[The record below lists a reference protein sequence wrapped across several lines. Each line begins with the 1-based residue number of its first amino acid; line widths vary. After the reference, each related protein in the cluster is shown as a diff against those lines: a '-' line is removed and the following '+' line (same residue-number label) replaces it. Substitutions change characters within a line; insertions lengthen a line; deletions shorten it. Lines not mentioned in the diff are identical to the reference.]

1 MDNVS
6 NIIGEN
12 VKFEVALEVI
22 SMYMSIAIANNDL
35 ELVEK
40 LKKEKKEMYLGNNE
54 LVDKAINEYGKK
66 IKEKLGV

>member
-6 NIIGEN
+6 NTIGEN

-40 LKKEKKEMYLGNNE
+40 LKKEKKVMYLGNNE
-54 LVDKAINEYGKK
+54 LVVKAINEYGKK
-66 IKEKLGV
+66 IKER

>member
-6 NIIGEN
+6 NTIGEN
-12 VKFEVALEVI
+12 VKFDVALEVI

>member
-6 NIIGEN
+6 NTIGEN

-66 IKEKLGV
+66 IRGKLGV

>member
-6 NIIGEN
+6 NTIGEN

-40 LKKEKKEMYLGNNE
+40 LKKEKKNR
-54 LVDKAINEYGKK
+54 K
-66 IKEKLGV
+66 IFRKI

>member
-6 NIIGEN
+6 NTIGEN

-54 LVDKAINEYGKK
+54 LVDKAINEHGKK

>member
-6 NIIGEN
+6 NTIGEN

-54 LVDKAINEYGKK
+54 LVDKEINEYGKK

>member
-6 NIIGEN
+6 NTIGEN
-12 VKFEVALEVI
+12 VKFEVALEV

>member
-6 NIIGEN
+6 NTIGEN

-40 LKKEKKEMYLGNNE
+40 LKKEMYLGNNE

>member
-6 NIIGEN
+6 NTIGEN

-54 LVDKAINEYGKK
+54 LVDKAINEYGKR
-66 IKEKLGV
+66 

>member
-6 NIIGEN
+6 NTIGEN

-40 LKKEKKEMYLGNNE
+40 Q
-54 LVDKAINEYGKK
+54 K
-66 IKEKLGV
+66 IGRSTRLNSSHPK

>member
-6 NIIGEN
+6 NTIGEN
-12 VKFEVALEVI
+12 VKFEVALKVI